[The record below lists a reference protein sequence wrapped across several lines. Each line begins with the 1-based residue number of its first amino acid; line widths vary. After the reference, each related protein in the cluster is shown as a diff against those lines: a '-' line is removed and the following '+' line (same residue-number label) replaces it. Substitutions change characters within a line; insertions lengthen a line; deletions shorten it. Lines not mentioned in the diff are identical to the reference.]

1 MKGRREEFSPYWLQ
15 TGMPSIENVE
25 MPGQTFMFPWDYPWP
40 HQSPLAMWPASN
52 PSGSSA
58 LPPALASAPL
68 AGNLDPSS
76 LYWPQTATPTGVS
89 SGFPTS
95 QPTNH
100 SWEWRRQGPASPGWD
115 YSAMPMPSAPSST
128 SPSAPPPSS
137 WDPSSP
143 SLWHRPVGTDAV
155 FPMPPAQKAGEPST
169 EPRSNEEVM
178 SSDARNLL
186 PARPRVPFYGP
197 GDVLLPEPEPA
208 AAAPPMD
215 FRTRL
220 RDALS
225 DANVRYYAGPGF
237 YEAIQKLHALTQLLP
252 GSGTT
257 QSMDDGAQA
266 GQALDRGDYFKAAGH
281 LGMGTV
287 NLGLDWLPG
296 GKVLAIP
303 IGAAAKSFPR
313 ARVKIAEELE
323 DAGQSVSQVARETG
337 LHRGKEGKWRFE
349 ASDAGYHVRPEI
361 GALDAEGYRVAP
373 LFEHHVHPALQ
384 EAYPQFAGIKSRLK
398 IDPSQNPTG
407 AFDPRTN
414 TLTVRA
420 GNIKEAEEVGIHE
433 LVHPI
438 QEYEG
443 HARGGGVGTIIRSVL
458 KGMSWDDAIKNYARL
473 AGEAEAANAA
483 KRLRWSDEQRRAQPF
498 PETEWPPREHQTVH
512 D

>member
-1 MKGRREEFSPYWLQ
+1 
-15 TGMPSIENVE
+15 
-25 MPGQTFMFPWDYPWP
+25 
-40 HQSPLAMWPASN
+40 
-52 PSGSSA
+52 
-58 LPPALASAPL
+58 
-68 AGNLDPSS
+68 
-76 LYWPQTATPTGVS
+76 
-89 SGFPTS
+89 
-95 QPTNH
+95 
-100 SWEWRRQGPASPGWD
+100 
-115 YSAMPMPSAPSST
+115 
-128 SPSAPPPSS
+128 
-137 WDPSSP
+137 
-143 SLWHRPVGTDAV
+143 
-155 FPMPPAQKAGEPST
+155 
-169 EPRSNEEVM
+169 M

-237 YEAIQKLHALTQLLP
+237 YEAIQKLHALTQLMP

-303 IGAAAKSFPR
+303 IGVAAKSFPR

-498 PETEWPPREHQTVH
+498 PETEWPLREHQTVH